1 MRHKLFV
8 SNDECLEFFCRLGLL
23 AVAFLHWII
32 FALLI
37 RTDVEALSDQAPPV
51 VSNLCS
57 ALLQIFNLS

>member
-1 MRHKLFV
+1 M
-8 SNDECLEFFCRLGLL
+8 GLL

-37 RTDVEALSDQAPPV
+37 RTDVEAVSDQAPRV

-57 ALLQIFNLS
+57 ALVQFFPLS

>member
-1 MRHKLFV
+1 M
-8 SNDECLEFFCRLGLL
+8 GLL

-37 RTDVEALSDQAPPV
+37 RTDVEAFSDQAPPV

-57 ALLQIFNLS
+57 LLLQFFNLS

>member
-1 MRHKLFV
+1 MRHALLV
-8 SNDECLEFFCRLGLL
+8 SNDERLEFFCRLGLL
-23 AVAFLHWII
+23 AVALLHWII

-57 ALLQIFNLS
+57 ALSQFLHLS

>member
-1 MRHKLFV
+1 MVTDDRLQ
-8 SNDECLEFFCRLGLL
+8 FFCRMGLL

-37 RTDVEALSDQAPPV
+37 RTDVEAVSDQAPRV

-57 ALLQIFNLS
+57 ALVQFFPLS